1 MLADL
6 ELIVKMQ
13 GLDLR
18 ANQLRKDIALLPK
31 QIAEIEKTLLAHAKK
46 LEADRA
52 VLSSN
57 QKERK
62 LKELDVQAQQAKIAK
77 LRDQMAAAKT
87 NEHYKAFE
95 NEIAFCENEIRKNED
110 RLVELLE
117 QSEPLAV
124 NVKAAEGALAKEKA
138 VVDRQKIAA
147 QERTATD
154 QKALDEIM
162 AERQALAGGVS
173 KPILNTFER
182 LSKKYNGNAI
192 SDATKGRC
200 TSCHLEIRP
209 QLFQDLRR
217 GDKMFVCENCGR
229 VLYYNPPMAVDA
241 EAGGPVTYTSAGARV
256 DMS

>member
-18 ANQLRKDIALLPK
+18 ANQLRKEIALLPK
-31 QIAEIEKTLLAHAKK
+31 QIAEIEKVLVAHTRK

-52 VLSSN
+52 SLGSN
-57 QKERK
+57 QRERK
-62 LKELDVQAQQAKIAK
+62 QKDLEIQSQQAKIGK
-77 LRDQMAAAKT
+77 LKDQMASAKT
-87 NEHYKAFE
+87 NEQYQAFQK
-95 NEIAFCENEIRKNED
+95 EIDYCEKEVKKHED
-110 RLVELLE
+110 RVVELMEL
-117 QSEPLAV
+117 SEPLAA
-124 NVKAAEGALAKEKA
+124 NVKIAERALAEEKA
-138 VVDRQKIAA
+138 VVDRQKAEA
-147 QERTATD
+147 LDRTGVD
-154 QKALDEIM
+154 QKALAEIM
-162 AERQALAGGVS
+162 TERQALAGGVS

-192 SDATKGRC
+192 SDASKGRC
-200 TSCHLEIRP
+200 TCCHLEIRP

-229 VLYYNPPMAVDA
+229 ILNYNPPVVVDA
-241 EAGGPVTYTSAGARV
+241 EAGGPVAFTVSGTRV